1 MESKGEGS
9 VTRWI
14 GDLKS
19 GGDAAAQHLW
29 ERYFERLVRLARKK
43 LQNARRPRTV
53 EDEEDAALSAF
64 DSFCRGVDRGRFPR
78 LTDRDDLWRLL
89 VVLTVRKALDQIERQ
104 GAAKRG
110 GGDHQVGEFA
120 LLGGGDDR
128 GADVL
133 DRFLGSEPSPE
144 FAALVTE
151 QHRRLRDALGDASLC
166 QVLDLRLEGYTREE
180 IAKRMG
186 CAVST
191 VKRKLD
197 TIRQTWLE
205 NEP

>member
-19 GGDAAAQHLW
+19 GGDSAAQHLW

-43 LQNARRPRTV
+43 LQNDRRPRTV

-64 DSFCRGVDRGRFPR
+64 DSFCRGVDLGRFPR
-78 LTDRDDLWRLL
+78 LADRDDLWRLL

-104 GAAKRG
+104 GAAKRIG
-110 GGDHQVGEFA
+110 PHQVGEFTP
-120 LLGGGDDR
+120 LDDGDNLAGDP
-128 GADVL
+128 L
-133 DRFLGSEPSPE
+133 DRFLSSEPTPE
-144 FAALVTE
+144 FAAMVTE
-151 QHRRLRDALGDASLC
+151 QHRRLRDALGDAALC

-180 IAKRMG
+180 IAEKMG
-186 CAVST
+186 CAVSS

-197 TIRQTWLE
+197 MIRQAWLE
-205 NEP
+205 NES

>member
-1 MESKGEGS
+1 MDCEGEGS

-14 GDLKS
+14 GDLRS
-19 GGDAAAQHLW
+19 GGDSAAQHLW

-43 LQNARRPRTV
+43 LQNTRHARTV

-78 LTDRDDLWRLL
+78 LTDRNDLWRLL

-110 GGDHQVGEFA
+110 GANQVGVVA
-120 LLGGGDDR
+120 APDGGDDS
-128 GADVL
+128 GGDAL
-133 DRFLGSEPSPE
+133 DRFLGSEPTPE
-144 FAALVTE
+144 FAAMITE
-151 QHRRLRDALGDASLC
+151 EHRRLRAALRDASLC
-166 QVLDLRLEGYTREE
+166 RVLDLRLEGYTREE
-180 IAKRMG
+180 IAGIMG

-197 TIRQTWLE
+197 TIRQIWLE
-205 NEP
+205 NQT

>member
-1 MESKGEGS
+1 MPSKGDGS

-19 GGDAAAQHLW
+19 SGDSAAQHLW
-29 ERYFERLVRLARKK
+29 ERYFQRLVRLARKK
-43 LQNARRPRTV
+43 LQSSRRPRTV

-78 LTDRDDLWRLL
+78 LADRDDLWRLL

-104 GAAKRG
+104 GAARRG
-110 GGDHQVGEFA
+110 GGHQLGEFPR
-120 LLGGGDDR
+120 LDGRDDPSGDD
-128 GADVL
+128 L
-133 DRFLGSEPSPE
+133 DRFLGSEPTPE
-144 FAALVTE
+144 FAAMVTE
-151 QHRRLRDALGDASLC
+151 EHRRLRDALGDAALC

-180 IAKRMG
+180 IAERMG
-186 CAVST
+186 CAVAT

-197 TIRQTWLE
+197 MIRQTWLE
-205 NEP
+205 NAS